1 MEFEWDDPKNRDNL
15 AKHGLSFEDAEQV
28 LDGPCLTFR
37 DTRFDHGEDRYAALG
52 LLSGRLVVIAYALR
66 GETTRIIS
74 MRKGNRRE
82 QRIYQERF
90 GKDRSHE
97 R

>member
-1 MEFEWDDPKNRDNL
+1 MEFEWDDAKSRSNRT
-15 AKHGLSFEDAEQV
+15 KHGLSFEDAEQV
-28 LDGPCLTFR
+28 LAGPCLTFR
-37 DTRFDHGEDRYAALG
+37 DTRFDYGEDRYATLG
-52 LLSGRLVVIAYALR
+52 LLSGRIVVIAYALR

-90 GKDRSHE
+90 DKDRSHE

>member
-1 MEFEWDDPKNRDNL
+1 MEFAWDDAKNRGNL
-15 AKHGLSFEDAEQV
+15 AKHGFSFEDAEQV
-28 LDGPCLTFR
+28 LAGPCLTFR
-37 DTRFDHGEDRYAALG
+37 DTRFDYGEDRYAALG